1 MTAASTQ
8 HLQHACTSSGSSS
21 PCGQAHASSSLRS
34 RHHSPVSPT
43 APASHDYHMAA
54 PRQSSQPPVSSAA
67 RSETTMP
74 HSSAELERTQDSQ
87 YTDMPS
93 SQPNTTESA
102 TRQHQPQQ
110 QAQQQQQSIASGS
123 PSAQQQR
130 QPQQVRLPTAPQRRR
145 ARELATVLLTL
156 ATCQACQLPVHDPV
170 TLPCGH
176 SSCLQCIKDRVL
188 PKSIPPEEQV
198 KPLPCLS
205 HLPPRLPLSPMTV
218 ACPAHG
224 CPRSAIGRGIGA
236 WAGHQPRYGLIPTYT
251 ERLPVGSEDV
261 GPGAPPADGFVMG
274 VADHPLRLTVVGPQ
288 TRSKA
293 HLFALP
299 PHGVDSNSATAA
311 GPQQMA
317 ATLLPS
323 LATSNLLRPDVTLS
337 KAVAILMRYASSP
350 PPRPPRQRCGAAGSS
365 RPSSSSSSRSRYSR
379 PGAARDTNNQSAY
392 SARGR
397 GAVRSRRSLQ
407 SRPTARALAAAAP
420 SSAAA
425 SSRRY
430 HPSGMS
436 QAGMGIF
443 GRNESDLESGTV
455 GGVRAAYESDNQHI
469 PADGTFVDDSDD
481 DPSADTAHQR
491 STPHGRTHSMHIQ
504 VDRDQDKERWTVHAG
519 TNEERTEEEDDRL
532 WPDHVGGAFSRPP
545 LSAAAICRRDKARLK
560 RRRGRGSDD
569 STSSAAAS
577 FRKGN
582 AAHTE
587 GKVAKRDPSQ
597 SVEEAVGRHVD
608 SAVSHGL
615 HGEHASEA
623 LVDAVRRRRAQQAL
637 GSNSNASKVETD
649 ADADDAIA
657 RNRNIEA
664 KHSLALSS
672 RVGVNGEPLIQTV
685 ATLHSE
691 LAEVLECQ
699 LCYLLL
705 YDPLTTPCGH
715 TFCKSCFA
723 RSLDHGDRCPL
734 CRADMPNF
742 SFFQDHRP
750 NTALLKILTSDTA
763 TFSDEDGMLSD
774 STQDAKHVAPN
785 TYAGISIAMGS
796 GGDAAKHVHDASRRA
811 GYMIDDDPETAP
823 HHYGFKRLYEQRK
836 AAIQQE
842 EREARLSTPIF
853 VCTLAFPGMPTILH
867 IFEPRYRLMVR
878 RCLESGNPR
887 FGMVLPS
894 RNNGG
899 TEEYG
904 TMLEIKSVQMLA
916 DGRSMLETVGSYRFR
931 LLEKGSLDGY
941 TVGRVERVDDISL
954 EEEAEL
960 ERSVLMRRAELD
972 KKKAAEA
979 VEPPR
984 SQPMSCS
991 SSAPVR
997 TVPSGSNEAEE
1008 QQASLTRPEMLRAES
1023 NALSNYR
1030 SDPSAPQHQ
1039 DDWHPEDPDAITPAA
1054 DTATNNSNTA
1064 PEEQEQ
1070 EQEEGILPFKPVP
1083 AEPSIEELTEICT
1096 SFIETLRSGSA
1107 PWLLSRLNHT
1117 YGPMPSADQVERL
1130 GYWMALVMPIDE
1142 HEKAKLLPIRSRRS
1156 RLCLVVH
1163 WIEQLRQS
1171 WWFNSGCTVS

>member
-1 MTAASTQ
+1 M
-8 HLQHACTSSGSSS
+8 
-21 PCGQAHASSSLRS
+21 
-34 RHHSPVSPT
+34 
-43 APASHDYHMAA
+43 
-54 PRQSSQPPVSSAA
+54 
-67 RSETTMP
+67 
-74 HSSAELERTQDSQ
+74 
-87 YTDMPS
+87 
-93 SQPNTTESA
+93 
-102 TRQHQPQQ
+102 
-110 QAQQQQQSIASGS
+110 
-123 PSAQQQR
+123 
-130 QPQQVRLPTAPQRRR
+130 
-145 ARELATVLLTL
+145 
-156 ATCQACQLPVHDPV
+156 
-170 TLPCGH
+170 
-176 SSCLQCIKDRVL
+176 
-188 PKSIPPEEQV
+188 PKSIPSEEQV
-198 KPLPCLS
+198 QPLPCLS

-218 ACPAHG
+218 PCPAHG
-224 CPRSAIGRGIGA
+224 CPRSAIGRGIGV

-251 ERLPVGSEDV
+251 ERLPLGPEDV
-261 GPGAPPADGFVMG
+261 GPGAPPVDGFVMG
-274 VADHPLRLTVVGPQ
+274 VADHPLRLTVIGPQ

-293 HLFALP
+293 HLFAVP
-299 PHGVDSNSATAA
+299 PQGVEPATQAA
-311 GPQQMA
+311 GAQSQTA

-323 LATSNLLRPDVTLS
+323 LATSNMLRTDVTLS

-350 PPRPPRQRCGAAGSS
+350 LPRPARQRRGAAGSS
-365 RPSSSSSSRSRYSR
+365 GPSSTSTSRPRYSRRGAGRTSNDPSIYAGASVAGRARGAARSRRPGHVRSGARGLAASARPSADGPSSSRRAHR
-379 PGAARDTNNQSAY
+379 LGA
-392 SARGR
+392 
-397 GAVRSRRSLQ
+397 
-407 SRPTARALAAAAP
+407 
-420 SSAAA
+420 
-425 SSRRY
+425 
-430 HPSGMS
+430 S

-455 GGVRAAYESDNQHI
+455 GGVRAASDSDDVS
-469 PADGTFVDDSDD
+469 PRPEDASDDSD
-481 DPSADTAHQR
+481 DPSADTAHETSHR
-491 STPHGRTHSMHIQ
+491 RRLAHRMRLH
-504 VDRDQDKERWTVHAG
+504 VDRDDDEDGWTVHAG
-519 TNEERTEEEDDRL
+519 SDDERTEEEDDRL

-545 LSAAAICRRDKARLK
+545 LSTTAHRRRGKAKLK
-560 RRRGRGSDD
+560 RRRGRRSDD
-569 STSSAAAS
+569 SMSSAAS
-577 FRKGN
+577 FRKAN
-582 AAHTE
+582 AVNGE
-587 GKVAKRDPSQ
+587 GKVAKTEPADGTD
-597 SVEEAVGRHVD
+597 EIAARHVD
-608 SAVSHGL
+608 SGWSTEDSTASAYL
-615 HGEHASEA
+615 NGEKGGEA
-623 LVDAVRRRRAQQAL
+623 LVDAVRRRRARQL
-637 GSNSNASKVETD
+637 HGGTSTASD
-649 ADADDAIA
+649 ADTDVDANE
-657 RNRNIEA
+657 RNRAVEA

-672 RVGVNGEPLIQTV
+672 RVGANGEPLIQTV

-691 LAEVLECQ
+691 LVEVLECQ

-763 TFSDEDGMLSD
+763 TFSDEDAMDSD
-774 STQDAKHVAPN
+774 STQDKTTA
-785 TYAGISIAMGS
+785 YAGISIAMGS
-796 GGDAAKHVHDASRRA
+796 ADGATDANGADRRA
-811 GYMIDDDPETAP
+811 GYIIDDDPESAP

-836 AAIQQE
+836 AAIEQE

-894 RNNGG
+894 RTNGG

-960 ERSVLMRRAELD
+960 ERAVLLRRNELER
-972 KKKAAEA
+972 KKAAEA
-979 VEPPR
+979 AAAERPH
-984 SQPMSCS
+984 SSPMAPS
-991 SSAPVR
+991 SSAPSGTQTR
-997 TVPSGSNEAEE
+997 SENAGPQPSGAVSA
-1008 QQASLTRPEMLRAES
+1008 RPEMSRAES
-1023 NALSNYR
+1023 DALSIYR
-1030 SDPSAPQHQ
+1030 SAPPSEPEHPQHS
-1039 DDWHPEDPDAITPAA
+1039 DASAAHARGEVGAA
-1054 DTATNNSNTA
+1054 DHHHDSSTA
-1064 PEEQEQ
+1064 EQEGD
-1070 EQEEGILPFKPVP
+1070 EGGLLPFKPVP

-1117 YGPMPSADQVERL
+1117 YGPMPSADEVERL

-1142 HEKAKLLPIRSRRS
+1142 HEKAKLLPIRSRRL